1 MSPMETPDD
10 SEPPGDEEVA
20 TVILRKIVVIEI
32 LLALAF
38 ALLRRDDRPPS
49 FAGYLA
55 SAPRRWMS
63 S

>member
-38 ALLRRDDRPPS
+38 ALICYAEMIGLLHSPDTSLPPHV
-49 FAGYLA
+49 AG
-55 SAPRRWMS
+55 
-63 S
+63 